1 MEQSNLLSFASQLVR
16 KDGKLF
22 DPIRRKWLV
31 ETPEETVRQCLLR
44 WLVGIG
50 IPGPN
55 ISVERK
61 IFILGRMRRFD
72 VVIYSRDLRPWM
84 LFECKAPEIALRQ
97 EVVEQAGAYNLALK
111 CPYLGISN
119 GIQLLLAEIDFQT
132 SHSRFLN
139 AFPDYPSRPGRPGQ

>member
-22 DPIRRKWLV
+22 DPIRKKWLV
-31 ETPEETVRQCLLR
+31 ETPEETVRQCLML

-84 LFECKAPEIALRQ
+84 
-97 EVVEQAGAYNLALK
+97 
-111 CPYLGISN
+111 
-119 GIQLLLAEIDFQT
+119 
-132 SHSRFLN
+132 
-139 AFPDYPSRPGRPGQ
+139 